1 MTGLEKIKSQIL
13 DEAKAAADSKI
24 AEAKAKADEI
34 VAQAEADAKK
44 ISETIA
50 HKSELDTVNYKE
62 RTASSIDLQR
72 RTKLLAAK
80 QEMIQNVLDKAYQSL
95 ESMNEEEDFG
105 VLLKLL
111 ARYALPQDGEI
122 FFSAGDLQRM
132 SDDFKNAVENTA
144 RDKGGSLK
152 ISAEERKIENG
163 FVLAYGGI
171 EENCTLQAMF
181 DEKKDELSDKVYHI
195 LFA

>member
-1 MTGLEKIKSQIL
+1 M
-13 DEAKAAADSKI
+13 
-24 AEAKAKADEI
+24 
-34 VAQAEADAKK
+34 
-44 ISETIA
+44 
-50 HKSELDTVNYKE
+50 NYKE

-95 ESMNEEEDFG
+95 ESMNEEEYFG

-144 RDKGGSLK
+144 RDK
-152 ISAEERKIENG
+152 AEALRFPQKKER
-163 FVLAYGGI
+163 LR
-171 EENCTLQAMF
+171 M
-181 DEKKDELSDKVYHI
+181 D
-195 LFA
+195 LFLPMAG

>member
-62 RTASSIDLQR
+62 RTASSMDLQR

-95 ESMNEEEDFG
+95 ESMNEEEYFG
-105 VLLKLL
+105 VLLK
-111 ARYALPQDGEI
+111 
-122 FFSAGDLQRM
+122 
-132 SDDFKNAVENTA
+132 
-144 RDKGGSLK
+144 
-152 ISAEERKIENG
+152 
-163 FVLAYGGI
+163 
-171 EENCTLQAMF
+171 
-181 DEKKDELSDKVYHI
+181 
-195 LFA
+195 

>member
-1 MTGLEKIKSQIL
+1 MTGLEKMKSQIL
-13 DEAKAAADSKI
+13 DEAKAAAESKV
-24 AEAKAKADEI
+24 AEAKAKAEEI
-34 VAQAEADAKK
+34 VAQADADAKK
-44 ISETIA
+44 ISESIA
-50 HKSELDTVNYKE
+50 HKSELDIANYKE
-62 RTASSIDLQR
+62 RTASSCDLQK

-80 QEMIQNVLDKAYQSL
+80 REMITAVLDKAYQSL
-95 ESMNEEEDFG
+95 ISMNEDEYFE

-111 ARYALPQDGEI
+111 DKYALPQEGEI

-132 SDDFKNAVENTA
+132 SDDFKNAVEATA
-144 RDKGGSLK
+144 REKGGSLK

-181 DEKKDELSDKVYHI
+181 DEKKDELSDEVYHI

>member
-1 MTGLEKIKSQIL
+1 M
-13 DEAKAAADSKI
+13 
-24 AEAKAKADEI
+24 
-34 VAQAEADAKK
+34 
-44 ISETIA
+44 
-50 HKSELDTVNYKE
+50 
-62 RTASSIDLQR
+62 
-72 RTKLLAAK
+72 
-80 QEMIQNVLDKAYQSL
+80 LDKAYQSL
-95 ESMNEEEDFG
+95 ESMNEEEYFG

-122 FFSAGDLQRM
+122 FFSAERSRRECL
-132 SDDFKNAVENTA
+132 TT
-144 RDKGGSLK
+144 LK
-152 ISAEERKIENG
+152 MQWRTLRGTKAEALRFPQKKERLTNG

>member
-95 ESMNEEEDFG
+95 ESMNEEEYFG

-111 ARYALPQDGEI
+111 ARYALPQD
-122 FFSAGDLQRM
+122 GDLQRM

>member
-50 HKSELDTVNYKE
+50 HKSELDTVNYNE

-95 ESMNEEEDFG
+95 ESMNEEEYFG

>member
-13 DEAKAAADSKI
+13 DEAKADSDSKI

-80 QEMIQNVLDKAYQSL
+80 QEMIQNVLDKAYESL
-95 ESMNEEEDFG
+95 ESMNEEEYFG

-122 FFSAGDLQRM
+122 FFSAGRSRECLTTLKMQWRTLRRTKAEALRFPQKKERLRMDLFLPM
-132 SDDFKNAVENTA
+132 A
-144 RDKGGSLK
+144 G
-152 ISAEERKIENG
+152 
-163 FVLAYGGI
+163 
-171 EENCTLQAMF
+171 
-181 DEKKDELSDKVYHI
+181 
-195 LFA
+195 